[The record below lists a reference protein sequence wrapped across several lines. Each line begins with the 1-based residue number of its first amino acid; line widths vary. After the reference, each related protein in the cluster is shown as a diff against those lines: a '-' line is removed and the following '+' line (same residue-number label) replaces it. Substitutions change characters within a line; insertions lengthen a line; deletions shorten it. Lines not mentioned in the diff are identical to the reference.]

1 MPTIAIRLDP
11 DLLDNPD
18 ADLRYLI
25 PDLIVAAG
33 GGFAAGDGYDY
44 DVMGRMILY
53 LAVTDLA
60 AGLSAVEAVLDHQ
73 QPLGNHLRPAAI
85 VAVAEPDHCD
95 DPQAYRVVF
104 PAEGTPM
111 FPLT

>member
-25 PDLIVAAG
+25 PDLIVAASG
-33 GGFAAGDGYDY
+33 GCAADDGFDY
-44 DVMGRMILY
+44 DDLDRMILY

-73 QPLGNHLRPAAI
+73 HPLGNHLRPAAI

-95 DPQAYRVVF
+95 DPHAYRVVL
-104 PAEGTPM
+104 PAADAPM
-111 FPLT
+111 FALT